1 MNGGEATDQ
10 FREELAI
17 LAWLLLFLELDVL
30 AMVALARW
38 IEAIS

>member
-10 FREELAI
+10 FREELAT

-30 AMVALARW
+30 AMVAFARC